1 MALILRDGDFVPD
14 GKGGFLRCSGS
25 REVLERVLW
34 KLSVRRGSFPFLPTL
49 GSRLHLLGR
58 FPERERRALAEQYVK
73 EALADEDVTVDA
85 VTLSPAEKGTA
96 ALTVSLLWQGETL
109 TATVEVGGLT

>member
-1 MALILRDGDFVPD
+1 MALVLRDGDFVPD
-14 GKGGFLRCSGS
+14 GKGGFLSCEGS

-58 FPERERRALAEQYVK
+58 CPERERRALAEQYVK
-73 EALADEDVTVDA
+73 EALSDEDVAVDS
-85 VTLSPAEKGTA
+85 VTLSPAEEGNSMLTA
-96 ALTVSLLWQGETL
+96 SLLWQGETL